1 VRKERCFTHNFFN
14 EYGKH
19 YRRRLTGR
27 DKKLG
32 GFEGPKKQIKR
43 EGKRISTT
51 NFIEN
56 SLLANTQASEKQVFK
71 KIFLL
76 A

>member
-14 EYGKH
+14 EYGKR
-19 YRRRLTGR
+19 YRRRLAGR
-27 DKKLG
+27 DKRLG
-32 GFEGPKKQIKR
+32 GFKGPKKQIKR
-43 EGKRISTT
+43 EGKCISAT

-56 SLLANTQASEKQVFK
+56 SPLANTQASEKQVFK

-76 A
+76 T